1 MSTAKDTLAR
11 ISALEARITALETTN
26 ARLVDVA
33 SRLFDLVANRTEWVS
48 EWVSEELAE
57 RDGEAA
63 ATTVELASAIS
74 SRAPRGFR
82 FPITVHET
90 IVENRPSDFWV
101 FHNYRMEK
109 AIMRSVNLELLLER
123 KGVISSSEQ
132 FGLAIL
138 AGSDPREPTPCEEN
152 S

>member
-1 MSTAKDTLAR
+1 MSKDNAAR
-11 ISALEARITALETTN
+11 ISALEAKVAQLESIN
-26 ARLVDVA
+26 ARLIEA
-33 SRLFDLVANRTEWVS
+33 TSRLFDLVADRTEWVS
-48 EWVSEELAE
+48 EWVSEELTARDEETAE
-57 RDGEAA
+57 
-63 ATTVELASAIS
+63 TTIGLASAIS

-109 AIMRSVNLELLLER
+109 AVMRTVNLEILLER

-132 FGLAIL
+132 FGLAVL

-152 S
+152 M